1 MKSSTL
7 VATLTRLTTAMAIAA
22 PLVVFGFLYVLQ
34 VQPERVAALEA
45 RARLGVARRA
55 LNRQSLFVGSPAV
68 VNEASALDEFDARTA
83 DGDRTAE
90 VADALTALLNS
101 PAVGGVSNLSI
112 ETGAPSDRP
121 IDSMGGLFPGKVMH
135 TPVTV
140 AFDARYEQIGRF
152 FWNLRLLPT
161 TFDLRSLELEPRAAP
176 HSAMMRATATL
187 AVFHRPVETPLRPV
201 PQPRM
206 VDVITAPERRGDP
219 SATTQSAGAA
229 KAAVS
234 AAAAAVPP
242 EPVVSSILLSSGRR
256 IALVDG
262 RIVRPGDR
270 LPAGIV
276 RSIEPDAVVIT
287 AAGGQTRRLALER
300 PVIHMARRACV
311 LSPCVPM

>member
-7 VATLTRLTTAMAIAA
+7 IATLTRLTTAMAIAA

-34 VQPERVAALEA
+34 VQPERAAARGA
-45 RARLGVARRA
+45 RARLEVARNA
-55 LNRQSLFVGSPAV
+55 LNRQRLFVGSPAI

-83 DGDRTAE
+83 DADRATEA
-90 VADALTALLNS
+90 AAALTALLNS
-101 PAVGGVSNLSI
+101 PAVGGVSDLSV
-112 ETGAPSDRP
+112 EMGAPSDRS
-121 IDSMGGLFPGKVMH
+121 IDSTGLFSRRVMH

-140 AFDARYEQIGRF
+140 TFDARFEQIGRF

-161 TFDLRSLELEPRAAP
+161 TFDLRSLELESGGAP
-176 HSAMMRATATL
+176 GSALMRAKATL
-187 AVFHRPVETPLRPV
+187 AVFHLPVEAPSKAV

-206 VDVITAPERRGDP
+206 VNVI
-219 SATTQSAGAA
+219 AA
-229 KAAVS
+229 
-234 AAAAAVPP
+234 P
-242 EPVVSSILLSSGRR
+242 EPVVSSILFSSGRR

-270 LPAGIV
+270 LKAGVV
-276 RSIEPDAVVIT
+276 RSIEQDSVVI
-287 AAGGQTRRLALER
+287 AAEGGQDRRLALER